1 MTNLSL
7 RRFGPAA
14 AATTLA
20 ALVIGCG
27 GGGGGGGDK
36 KPTSTGTSSTNTGG
50 TNTSGTTGGPL
61 GGETDGGSGNLA
73 PNSIYFLV
81 GNGSGYDVKVT
92 SEADPNPTVFASG
105 LPADAPV
112 ATPDPSA
119 AGRLVFAAT
128 DANGKIGIYRNTS
141 ISLTDAT
148 AFVAPQFAEIVS
160 LQVSRDGKRVVFVAT
175 PSGANEPRLFTAT
188 LGGTPVLLDAGY
200 AISAELGSD
209 GTRVVYEKVTDDGDS
224 ELFVRTIGATTST
237 QLTDDAVDEGQ
248 PQFSKDGTKVVFTMR
263 DTTPEGRSTLG
274 TLTAAGG
281 AITPIDPFP
290 GTTVDVFAP
299 SFNGAGTRIAFLAFG
314 DTVEQS
320 GIFTCDLAGRTVQRV
335 ASGDPLPL
343 ASVYW
348 TNATG
353 RGPGNLTYHLNRPFK
368 R

>member
-1 MTNLSL
+1 MTNLPL

-14 AATTLA
+14 LATTLA

-27 GGGGGGGDK
+27 GGGGGDK
-36 KPTSTGTSSTNTGG
+36 KPTTTGTTSTNGTAGTSATTDGG
-50 TNTSGTTGGPL
+50 TL

-81 GNGSGYDVKVT
+81 GNGGGYDVKVT
-92 SEADPNPTVFASG
+92 SEANPNPTVFATG

-128 DANGKIGIYRNTS
+128 DTNGQIGIYRNSS
-141 ISLTDAT
+141 ISLTGAT
-148 AFVAPQFAEIVS
+148 TFVNPQFAEVLT

-175 PSGANEPRLFTAT
+175 PAGTSEPRLYTAT
-188 LGGTPVLLDAGY
+188 LGGTAVLLDSGY
-200 AISAELGSD
+200 VISAELGSD

-237 QLTDDAVDEGQ
+237 QLTDDAVDESQ
-248 PQFSKDGTKVVFTMR
+248 PQFSKDGKTVVFSMLSAT
-263 DTTPEGRSTLG
+263 GRSTLG
-274 TLTAAGG
+274 TLTSAGG

-290 GTTVDVFAP
+290 GTTVNVYAP
-299 SFNGAGTRIAFLAFG
+299 SFNGAGTRLAFVAFG
-314 DTVEQS
+314 DTVEES
-320 GIFTCDLAGRTVQRV
+320 GVFTCDLNGGNVLRV

-343 ASVYW
+343 FSVYW
-348 TNATG
+348 TNANG
-353 RGPGNLTYHLNRPFK
+353 RGPSGLTYHLNRPFK